1 MNELARPITD
11 EDHVQGS
18 SDAPITV
25 VEYGDYQCPS
35 CGDAYL
41 RIKQLQKQLG
51 HKVRFVYRNFPL
63 KSVHPYAEFAAES
76 AESAGAHGKFWEMHD
91 GIYENQ
97 ETLGEE
103 LIVGLANKMGLDSK
117 NFQEDLETHKFAEHV
132 KKDFMGGVRSGVN
145 GTPGIFI
152 NGNFY
157 NGDLDKESVLAFV
170 DRIPS

>member
-11 EDHVQGS
+11 EDHAQGS
-18 SDAPITV
+18 ADALITL

-51 HKVRFVYRNFPL
+51 HKMRFVYRNFPL
-63 KSVHPYAEFAAES
+63 KSVHPYADFAAE
-76 AESAGAHGKFWEMHD
+76 
-91 GIYENQ
+91 NQ
-97 ETLGEE
+97 ESLGEE

-117 NFQEDLETHKFAEHV
+117 NVREDLETHKFAEHV
-132 KKDFMGGVRSGVN
+132 KQDFMGGVRSGVS

-157 NGDLDKESVLAFV
+157 KGDLDKESVLSFV